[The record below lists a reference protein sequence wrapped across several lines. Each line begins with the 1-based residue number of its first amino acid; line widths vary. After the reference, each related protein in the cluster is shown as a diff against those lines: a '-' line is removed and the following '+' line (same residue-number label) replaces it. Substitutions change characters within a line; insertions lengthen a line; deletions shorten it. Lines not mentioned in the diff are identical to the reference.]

1 MTCSLTRVRH
11 ESGEDCFMT
20 YRYPISG
27 GRVTRRLATG
37 GSTQFAG
44 ACPAVPVAE
53 AASLSS
59 LANSAPAQCAQAHTE
74 PVSPKGAR
82 HQSTGGT
89 ARSREEQKSRIRALE
104 EQLRRSEAERSRLE
118 AMLGAVD
125 EGIVV
130 VDEIGT
136 VVHANDAYRRMFGGL
151 PAADDDL
158 VEPALPPFLLERQAG
173 SGAAFT
179 VEFTQADA
187 DGTRRWYEA
196 HGEPILL
203 GSSGRWG
210 DAVAIR
216 DITERSLHRLQNEF
230 MARVSHE
237 LGAPLAAIILS
248 LRLLLRRRPVVVD
261 AAGSPS
267 SESEEFRSYAETA
280 LWEAERMRVLVG
292 DLLDM
297 SRLQRGKLTLR
308 LQPEDL
314 TTLLRRAVSLAQ
326 LGTRSQTLTLE
337 LPKAPVVV
345 CGDATR
351 LEQVVV
357 NLLGNA
363 MKHAPESERIDVRLN
378 IQRSE
383 AELQVQDYGPGI
395 SSDDLPH
402 LFKRFFGAAAS
413 MGAVQTGLGL
423 GLYITKELVDA
434 HGGRISVESRQGEG
448 ALFIV
453 RLPLFEQPSESAY
466 MCTVASVPEP
476 G

>member
-1 MTCSLTRVRH
+1 M
-11 ESGEDCFMT
+11 
-20 YRYPISG
+20 
-27 GRVTRRLATG
+27 
-37 GSTQFAG
+37 
-44 ACPAVPVAE
+44 PAAE

-59 LANSAPAQCAQAHTE
+59 FSNAPPEHSE

-82 HQSTGGT
+82 HQSTGAT
-89 ARSREEQKSRIRALE
+89 ARAREGADSRIRALE
-104 EQLRRSEAERSRLE
+104 DQLRRSEAERSRLE
-118 AMLGAVD
+118 AMLRAVD

-130 VDEIGT
+130 VDETST
-136 VVHANDAYRRMFGGL
+136 VVHANDAYRRMFGDL
-151 PAADDDL
+151 AATDDDL
-158 VEPALPPFLLERQAG
+158 GEPSLPSFLLEQQAG
-173 SGAAFT
+173 TGTAFT

-187 DGTRRWYEA
+187 DGSRRWYEA

-203 GSSGRWG
+203 GSSGLQEG

-237 LGAPLAAIILS
+237 LGAPLAVVILS
-248 LRLLLRRRPVVVD
+248 LRLLLRRLPAVVD
-261 AAGSPS
+261 AADSPS
-267 SESEEFRSYAETA
+267 PESEEFRSYAETA

-292 DLLDM
+292 DLMDM

-308 LQPEDL
+308 LQLEDL
-314 TTLLRRAVSLAQ
+314 TPLVRRAVTLAQ

-337 LPKAPVVV
+337 LPAAPVVV

-363 MKHAPESERIDVRLN
+363 MKHAPESKRVDVRLN
-378 IQRSE
+378 IQGSE

-395 SSDDLPH
+395 SRDDLPH

-413 MGAVQTGLGL
+413 MGAGQSGLGL

-434 HGGRISVESRQGEG
+434 HGGRISVESHEGEG

-476 G
+476 D

>member
-1 MTCSLTRVRH
+1 MTH
-11 ESGEDCFMT
+11 
-20 YRYPISG
+20 RYPISG

-44 ACPAVPVAE
+44 VCPSVPVAE
-53 AASLSS
+53 AASLSP
-59 LANSAPAQCAQAHTE
+59 LANAAPAHTE
-74 PVSPKGAR
+74 PVSPKGTR
-82 HQSTGGT
+82 HQSTGG
-89 ARSREEQKSRIRALE
+89 AVRSREEPDRRIRALE
-104 EQLRRSEAERSRLE
+104 EQLRQSEAERSRLE
-118 AMLGAVD
+118 AILRAVD

-130 VDEIGT
+130 VDETGK
-136 VVHANDAYRRMFGGL
+136 VVHANDAYRRLFSDS
-151 PAADDDL
+151 AATDDDL
-158 VEPALPPFLLERQAG
+158 DEPTPPLFLLKRQIG
-173 SGAAFT
+173 SSTAFT
-179 VEFTQADA
+179 VELTQTDA

-196 HGEPILL
+196 HGEPVLL
-203 GSSGRWG
+203 GKSGRLG
-210 DAVAIR
+210 NVVAIR

-237 LGAPLAAIILS
+237 LGAPLAAVILS
-248 LRLLLRRRPVVVD
+248 LRLLLRRLPVVAERAV
-261 AAGSPS
+261 SPS
-267 SESEEFRSYAETA
+267 SESEEFRSHAETA

-292 DLLDM
+292 DLMDM

-314 TTLLRRAVSLAQ
+314 APLVRRAVSLAQ
-326 LGTRSQTLTLE
+326 LGTRSQTLTLQ
-337 LPKAPVVV
+337 LPEAPVVV

-363 MKHAPESERIDVRLN
+363 MKHAAESKRVDVRLN
-378 IQRSE
+378 IQEGE

-395 SSDDLPH
+395 SRDDLPH
-402 LFKRFFGAAAS
+402 LFKRFFGVAAS

-434 HGGRISVESRQGEG
+434 HGGRISVESHQGEG

-453 RLPLFEQPSESAY
+453 RLPLSEQPSESTY

-476 G
+476 D